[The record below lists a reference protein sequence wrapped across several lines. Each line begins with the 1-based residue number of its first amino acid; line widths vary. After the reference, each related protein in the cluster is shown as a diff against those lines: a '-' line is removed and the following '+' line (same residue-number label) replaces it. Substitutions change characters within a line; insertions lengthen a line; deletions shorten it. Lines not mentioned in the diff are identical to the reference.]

1 MLELEQILKS
11 DRLMR
16 ATTGLNRQPFEAL
29 LSTDT
34 SESFIVRLI

>member
-16 ATTGLNRQPFEAL
+16 ATAGRNRQAFEAL

-34 SESFIVRLI
+34 SESFVVRSI